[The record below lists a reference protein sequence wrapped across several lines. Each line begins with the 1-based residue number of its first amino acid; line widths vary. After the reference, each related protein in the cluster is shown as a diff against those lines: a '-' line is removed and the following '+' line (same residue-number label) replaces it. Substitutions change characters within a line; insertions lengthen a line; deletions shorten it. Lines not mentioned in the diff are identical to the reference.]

1 MGVVGAALAAIIAA
15 KAAPTNKKQKSFH
28 NFMIDKQLPH
38 SKDLRKGRYSQH
50 NQTYLVTTVTEQRQT
65 VFTDFWLGRIVVQAM
80 RHQHQQGNIH
90 SLAFVLMPDH
100 LHWLFTLQNDN
111 TLAEVMKHV
120 KGSSSYLI
128 QKNRREC
135 GAIHLHQSLWQE
147 GYHDR
152 ALRKEEDLQQIA
164 RYIVANP
171 LRAGLVNKI
180 GDYPLWDAV
189 WL

>member
-1 MGVVGAALAAIIAA
+1 MIY
-15 KAAPTNKKQKSFH
+15 KQS
-28 NFMIDKQLPH
+28 PH

-50 NQTYLVTTVTEQRQT
+50 NQSYLVTTNTEQRQT
-65 VFTDFWLGRIVVQAM
+65 VFADFYLGRIVVQAM
-80 RHQHQQGNIH
+80 RHQHQQGKVH

-120 KGSSSYLI
+120 KGTSSYLI
-128 QKNRREC
+128 QKNRRKSD
-135 GAIHLHQSLWQE
+135 AIHLHHPLWQD

-171 LRAGLVNKI
+171 LRAGLVKKI

>member
-1 MGVVGAALAAIIAA
+1 M
-15 KAAPTNKKQKSFH
+15 
-28 NFMIDKQLPH
+28 DKQSPH

-50 NQTYLVTTVTEQRQT
+50 NQTYLVTTVTEQRQI
-65 VFTDFWLGRIVVQAM
+65 VFADFCLGRIVVQAM
-80 RHQHQQGNIH
+80 RHQHQQGNVQ

-100 LHWLFTLQNDN
+100 LHWLFTLQNAS

-120 KGSSSYLI
+120 KGTSSYLI
-128 QKNRREC
+128 QKNRRQC
-135 GAIHLHQSLWQE
+135 GAIHLHQPLWQD

-171 LRAGLVNKI
+171 LRAKLVNKI

>member
-1 MGVVGAALAAIIAA
+1 
-15 KAAPTNKKQKSFH
+15 
-28 NFMIDKQLPH
+28 MIYEQPPH

-50 NQTYLVTTVTEQRQT
+50 NQTYLVTTVTYQRQK
-65 VFTDFWLGRIVVQAM
+65 VFADFGLGRIVIQAM
-80 RHQHQQGNIH
+80 RRQHQQGNVQ

-100 LHWLFTLQNDN
+100 LNWLFTLQNDN
-111 TLAEVMKHV
+111 ILAEVMKHV

-128 QKNRREC
+128 QQNRRER
-135 GAIHLHQSLWQE
+135 GAIHLHQPLWQE

-171 LRAGLVNKI
+171 LRAELVDNI
-180 GDYPLWDAV
+180 GNYPLWMRSGYRV
-189 WL
+189 R

>member
-1 MGVVGAALAAIIAA
+1 M
-15 KAAPTNKKQKSFH
+15 
-28 NFMIDKQLPH
+28 
-38 SKDLRKGRYSQH
+38 
-50 NQTYLVTTVTEQRQT
+50 VTTNTEYRQK
-65 VFTDFWLGRIVVQAM
+65 VFTDFYLGRIVVQAM
-80 RHQHQQGNIH
+80 RRQQQEGNIQ

-111 TLAEVMKHV
+111 TLAEVMKQV
-120 KGSSSYLI
+120 KGTSSYLV
-128 QKNRREC
+128 QKNRRER
-135 GAIHLHQSLWQE
+135 GEILIDQPLWQE

-164 RYIVANP
+164 HYIVANP
-171 LRAGLVNKI
+171 LRVKLVDKI